1 MMAIIQWWLFHD
13 QSIYHFVLSFPQN
26 LLMTFEQ
33 EKISSTYQWN
43 EIWLNPCI
51 DLLRM
56 KMWMKMIMVCVET
69 IIKFPHGFDLHHM
82 HTHIIHFHIYDSRKR
97 NTCAH
102 TTHIRGMARLW
113 SKISV
118 YTKRIMRR
126 QFHGHFLWT
135 NNKWIVYHEG

>member
-1 MMAIIQWWLFHD
+1 MMTFPH
-13 QSIYHFVLSFPQN
+13 QSIYHFVLSFPKN
-26 LLMTFEQ
+26 LLMTFEK